1 MNPQGFHVLYL
12 AMEVIVFLLGAL
24 ALLPAAWHRLDTRRR
39 VLSLVLLASM
49 FAVIAFGVGPGFHDA
64 MNVQGGLMMTCCAL
78 LFWAVAF
85 CEWSIPKSVISD
97 PGAQHERRVLGGLS
111 GVACILMGAGNFFG
125 DAPHAKWISL
135 LLMLIGA
142 AVFSSLQIP
151 RLRAA
156 MLQLLRL

>member
-1 MNPQGFHVLYL
+1 MDMQGFHVLVL
-12 AMEVIVFLLGAL
+12 ALEVIGFLLGTL
-24 ALLPAAWHRLDTRRR
+24 VLLPKAWHRLDTRRR

-49 FAVIAFGVGPGFHDA
+49 LAVIAFSVGPGFHDA

-78 LFWAVAF
+78 LFWAGAF

-97 PGAQHERRVLGGLS
+97 PDARHERRVLGGLS

-142 AVFSSLQIP
+142 AVISSLSIP
-151 RLRAA
+151 RPRAA
-156 MLQLLRL
+156 MLRLFRL